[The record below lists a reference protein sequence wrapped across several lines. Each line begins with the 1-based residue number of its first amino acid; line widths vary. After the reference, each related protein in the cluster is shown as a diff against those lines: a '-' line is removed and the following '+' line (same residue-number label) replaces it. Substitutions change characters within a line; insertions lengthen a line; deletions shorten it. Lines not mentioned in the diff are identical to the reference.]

1 VTPKQCA
8 FVKEY
13 LLDLNAAEAAR
24 RAGYKAKSQSGLKIQ
39 GARLLRH
46 PVIRDEIAKAMQ
58 DHPERLRITADMV
71 LNEYAKLAFA
81 DPRRLINWGPDGVT
95 LSLSSDLTEAE
106 VAQIAEVVQT
116 RSSRGDSLRV
126 KLRDR
131 KAALDALAR
140 YLGLFDKSGPGEGK
154 EMDDD
159 LTGKAETALEE
170 LIGRIDRMST
180 RKGKERATRQPE

>member
-1 VTPKQCA
+1 MTPKQSA

-13 LLDLNAAEAAR
+13 LLDLNAGEAAR
-24 RAGYKAKSQSGLKIQ
+24 RAGYKARDKSALKIQ

-46 PVIRDEIAKAMQ
+46 PVVRDEIAKAMQ
-58 DHPERLRITADMV
+58 DNPERLRITADMV

-81 DPRRLINWGPDGVT
+81 DPCRLINWGPDGVT
-95 LSLSSDLTEAE
+95 LSLSNELSEAE

-116 RSSRGDSLRV
+116 RNSRGESLRV

-131 KAALDALAR
+131 KAALDALAK
-140 YLGLFDKSGPGEGK
+140 YLGLFKKPGPGERA
-154 EMDDD
+154 EADEE
-159 LTGKAETALEE
+159 LAGKAETALEE

-180 RKGKERATRQPE
+180 RKGTK